1 MILISSFVSLWK
13 TMTSSMRFEKLG
25 AEDLLELAHD
35 PVLHLVVGE
44 TGVVADG
51 EAEGLVLGDRGRA
64 DVRRHDHDRVAEVD
78 LAALGVRQLPVL
90 EDLEEDVEDVRVG
103 LLDLVEEDDRVRLA
117 AHGLGELAALV
128 VADVAGGRADEPGHG
143 VLLHVLRH
151 VHLDHGVLVAEEEL
165 GERARQLGLAD
176 AGGAEE
182 DERAGRALRVL
193 DARARAADRLRH
205 GDDRL
210 VLADHALVELVLHAD
225 ELLRLRLGELEDRDA
240 RPHGDDVGD
249 LLLADLGLLVLL
261 RGAPLVL
268 ELALLLR
275 ELALLVAQVRGLL
288 ELLGL
293 DRRLLLLA
301 HLLDLVLEL
310 AVARRG
316 GHGLDAHAGGGLV
329 DQVDGL
335 VRQVAVLDVA
345 VGEHGRGAQGVV
357 GDRAAVV
364 RLVAVAQ
371 AAQDLDGVVDRRL
384 VDADLLEAALE
395 GGVALEVLAVL
406 VERRRAD
413 RLQLAA
419 GERGLEDGGR
429 VDRALCRAG
438 ADEVVKLVDEE
449 NDVAALGDL
458 LHHLL
463 QALLELAA
471 VLRARDQRGQ
481 VERVDLLVLQELGH
495 LVRGDAGGE
504 ALDDGGLADAGL
516 ADQDRVVLRAARQ
529 DLHHAL
535 DLGLAPD
542 HRVELAL
549 GRELGQ
555 VAAELVEELGAL
567 RLLAGGGG
575 AALLAPA
582 GAGEHADDLVADLLG
597 VGVEVEQDARGDAL
611 VLAHE
616 AEQDVL
622 GADVVVAEGEGLAQR
637 ELEHLLRA
645 RRERD
650 LAGRDLVALADDAG
664 DLGADLLHRD
674 VEALEHAGGEP
685 LLLAKEAEQDV
696 LGADV
701 VVLEGAGLVLG
712 ENDDL
717 PGSLGEALEQGL
729 RILSGRQPDLWYR
742 TSPEYPSAPWTPYR
756 LCDACFGESVSGGPH
771 RSDGVPRSGDAPVP

>member
-1 MILISSFVSLWK
+1 MEDDDLVDAVQ
-13 TMTSSMRFEKLG
+13 ELG

-44 TGVVADG
+44 AGVVADG

-103 LLDLVEEDDRVRLA
+103 LLDLVEEDDGVRLA

-151 VHLDHGVLVAEEEL
+151 VDLDHRVLVAEEEL
-165 GERARQLGLAD
+165 GERARQLGLPD
-176 AGGAEE
+176 ARGAEE

-193 DARARAADRLRH
+193 DARARAADRLGH

-249 LLLADLGLLVLL
+249 LLLADLGLLDLL

-288 ELLGL
+288 ELLRL
-293 DRRLLLLA
+293 DRGLLLLA

-310 AVARRG
+310 AVARRR
-316 GHGLDAHAGGGLV
+316 GHRLDAHAGGGLV

-345 VGEHGRGAQGVV
+345 VGEHRGGAESVV

-364 RLVAVAQ
+364 RLVAVAE
-371 AAQDLDGVVDRRL
+371 AAQDLDGVVHRRL

-419 GERGLEDGGR
+419 GQRRLEDRGR
-429 VDRALCRAG
+429 VDRAFGGAG
-438 ADEVVKLVDEE
+438 ADEVVELVDEE

-471 VLRARDQRGQ
+471 VLRARHERGQ

-495 LVRGDAGGE
+495 LVRGDARGE
-504 ALDDGGLADAGL
+504 ALDDGGLADARL
-516 ADQDRVVLRAARQ
+516 ADQHRVVLRAARE

-542 HRVELAL
+542 DGVELAL
-549 GRELGQ
+549 GRELRQ
-555 VAAELVEELGAL
+555 VAAELVEELRAL
-567 RLLAGGGG
+567 RLLAGGRG
-575 AALLAPA
+575 AALLAAA

-637 ELEHLLRA
+637 ELQHLLRA

-650 LAGRDLVALADDAG
+650 LARRHLVALADDAG

-685 LLLAKEAEQDV
+685 LLLAEEAEQDV

-717 PGSLGEALEQGL
+717 PGSLGEALEQASGSFPVDSRTYGTEPVRSARARHGV
-729 RILSGRQPDLWYR
+729 RIG
-742 TSPEYPSAPWTPYR
+742 SATKA
-756 LCDACFGESVSGGPH
+756 LESQFSQRPH
-771 RSDGVPRSGDAPVP
+771 RSYRGAPFGGRASPCIRRSLEL